1 MNSDSL
7 RLLLD
12 FGLVILI
19 WLVQLVIYPSF
30 LYYLR
35 DDLIRWHKKYTP
47 RITFI
52 VLPLM
57 LGQLML
63 YGSILQ
69 EGKTF
74 YSIGAFVLVLIAW
87 LLTFTIFVPR
97 HKEIS
102 GGTYS
107 EKTLS
112 QLVKFNW
119 SRTFIWTLLFAWNLV
134 ENFAIDQY

>member
-1 MNSDSL
+1 MNQDSL

-30 LYYLR
+30 LHYAKV
-35 DDLIRWHKKYTP
+35 DLVRWHKKYTP
-47 RITFI
+47 RIAFI

-63 YGSILQ
+63 YGALLQ

-74 YSIGAFVLVLIAW
+74 YSIGSFILVLLAW
-87 LLTFTIFVPR
+87 LLTFTVFVPR
-97 HKEIS
+97 HKEITS
-102 GGTYS
+102 DTYS

-119 SRTFIWTLLFAWNLV
+119 SRTLIWTLLFVWNLAT
-134 ENFAIDQY
+134 NFPY

>member
-12 FGLVILI
+12 FGLFILI

-30 LYYLR
+30 QYYVK

-63 YGSILQ
+63 YGALLQ
-69 EGKTF
+69 EEKTF
-74 YSIGAFVLVLIAW
+74 YSIGSFVLVLIAW

-97 HKEIS
+97 HNEIS
-102 GGTYS
+102 SGTYS
-107 EKTLS
+107 EKMLTH
-112 QLVKFNW
+112 LVKFNW
-119 SRTFIWTLLFAWNLV
+119 SRTLLWTLLFLWNLMT
-134 ENFAIDQY
+134 NFPY

>member
-1 MNSDSL
+1 MNEDSL

-12 FGLVILI
+12 FGLLVLI

-30 LYYLR
+30 IHFQKE
-35 DDLIRWHKKYTP
+35 DLVRWHKKYTP

-63 YGSILQ
+63 YGSLLQ
-69 EGKTF
+69 QEKTV
-74 YSIGAFVLVLIAW
+74 YSVGSFTLVLIAW
-87 LLTFTIFVPR
+87 LLTFTVFVPR

-102 GGTYS
+102 ANSYS

-112 QLVKFNW
+112 QLVTYNW
-119 SRTFIWTLLFAWNLV
+119 GRTVVWTALFIWNVL
-134 ENFAIDQY
+134 IQQPY

>member
-1 MNSDSL
+1 MNSDLL
-7 RLLLD
+7 RLLID

-19 WLVQLVIYPSF
+19 WLVQLVVYPGF
-30 LYYLR
+30 LFFAK

-63 YGSILQ
+63 YGALLQ

-74 YSIGAFVLVLIAW
+74 YSIGSFVLVLLAW
-87 LLTFTIFVPR
+87 LLTFTVFVPR

-102 GGTYS
+102 KGSYS
-107 EKTLS
+107 ENILT
-112 QLVKFNW
+112 QLVKYNW
-119 SRTFIWTLLFAWNLV
+119 SRTLIWTLLFVWNLMTNV
-134 ENFAIDQY
+134 AY

>member
-30 LYYLR
+30 LHYVKA
-35 DDLIRWHKKYTP
+35 DLIRWHKKYTP

-63 YGSILQ
+63 YGSLLQ

-74 YSIGAFVLVLIAW
+74 YSIGSFVLVLMAW
-87 LLTFTIFVPR
+87 LLTFTVFVPR
-97 HKEIS
+97 HKQITS
-102 GGTYS
+102 GVYS
-107 EKTLS
+107 EKTLT
-112 QLVKFNW
+112 QLVDFNW
-119 SRTFIWTLLFAWNLV
+119 SRTLIWTLLFLWNLMI
-134 ENFAIDQY
+134 NIPY

>member
-19 WLVQLVIYPSF
+19 WLVQLIIYPSF
-30 LYYLR
+30 QHYAK
-35 DDLIRWHKKYTP
+35 DSLIRWHKKYTP

-63 YGSILQ
+63 YGTLLQ
-69 EGKTF
+69 EEKTF
-74 YSIGAFVLVLIAW
+74 YSIGSFVLVLMAW
-87 LLTFTIFVPR
+87 LLTFTVFVPR

-102 GGTYS
+102 SGAYT
-107 EKTLS
+107 KRTLA
-112 QLVKFNW
+112 QLVNFNW
-119 SRTFIWTLLFAWNLV
+119 SRTLIWTLLFVWNLV
-134 ENFAIDQY
+134 ENIAY